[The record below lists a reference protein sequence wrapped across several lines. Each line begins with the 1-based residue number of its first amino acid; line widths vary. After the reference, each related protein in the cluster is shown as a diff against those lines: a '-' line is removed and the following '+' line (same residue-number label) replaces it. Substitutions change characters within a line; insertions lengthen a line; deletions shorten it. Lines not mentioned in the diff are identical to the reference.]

1 MSKKP
6 FNSTL
11 NVYKPLKA
19 KKGLNKVSK
28 KQVVIKNTEKIK
40 AQELLEIC
48 GGKCMKCG
56 KIAPLA
62 KNHTR
67 DRKRFILSCY
77 DCHFP
82 NGIHRYLDE
91 VENE

>member
-1 MSKKP
+1 MKP

-19 KKGLNKVSK
+19 NKGLNKISQKQGLIK
-28 KQVVIKNTEKIK
+28 KEENKIAQDMLEKC
-40 AQELLEIC
+40 Q
-48 GGKCMKCG
+48 GKCMICG
-56 KIAPLA
+56 KFAPLE

-67 DRKRFILSCY
+67 ARTRFILTCQE
-77 DCHFP
+77 CHFP

-91 VENE
+91 VDNGQ

>member
-1 MSKKP
+1 MKP

-19 KKGLNKVSK
+19 KRRLHKVSK
-28 KQVVIKNTEKIK
+28 KQAGIKEYESAK
-40 AQELLEIC
+40 AQDMLKTC
-48 GGKCMKCG
+48 KGKCMICG
-56 KIAPLA
+56 NIAPLG